1 MLLNYHHMHRIGF
14 YLHHHNSISESIY
27 FCYSLSYFGLCN
39 KCNSSLTCWTT
50 HIQYSVPII
59 NKITSILPSYLTDTN
74 NTQHISPHFLFN
86 ILQLPHRIHFR
97 TFHVPTL
104 LSCFSSILCLPSPY
118 TFRFPFQPSAF
129 PLGAYSAFE
138 RPDGFSSTA
147 SSALPE
153 KDRIARMGTAL
164 CSSPGA
170 VFGRVLFG
178 LRVSPSSTISF
189 FENFSAM
196 FLGMV
201 VGEVVS
207 RCLPHN
213 CLGSALC

>member
-1 MLLNYHHMHRIGF
+1 MLDRPHTFLLVMGTLYPSLTKSPPSFHLTSLTPIILNLFLRI
-14 YLHHHNSISESIY
+14 
-27 FCYSLSYFGLCN
+27 
-39 KCNSSLTCWTT
+39 SSLTF
-50 HIQYSVPII
+50 SNFPIAFI
-59 NKITSILPSYLTDTN
+59 VC
-74 NTQHISPHFLFN
+74 
-86 ILQLPHRIHFR
+86 

-104 LSCFSSILCLPSPY
+104 TSCLPSILRSPSPY
-118 TFRFPFQPSAF
+118 TFIFPFQPSAVSF
-129 PLGAYSAFE
+129 GAYSAVE
-138 RPDGFSSTA
+138 RPNGFSSTA

-153 KDRIARMGTAL
+153 KDRMGTAL

-178 LRVSPSSTISF
+178 LRVSPSGTIDF
-189 FENFSAM
+189 FVNFSAM

>member
-1 MLLNYHHMHRIGF
+1 MQLCLNYHHIHRIGF

-39 KCNSSLTCWTT
+39 NCNSSLTCWTAR
-50 HIQYSVPII
+50 ILYSVPIT
-59 NKITSILPSYLTDTN
+59 NKITSILPSYLTDTH
-74 NTQHISPHFLFN
+74 NTQPISPHFLFFN
-86 ILQLPHRIHFR
+86 FPIAFIVC
-97 TFHVPTL
+97 TFHVPTVI
-104 LSCFSSILCLPSPY
+104 SCFSSILRLPSPY
-118 TFRFPFQPSAF
+118 TFCFPFQPSAVPF
-129 PLGAYSAFE
+129 GAYSAFE

-178 LRVSPSSTISF
+178 LRVSPSSTIGF

>member
-1 MLLNYHHMHRIGF
+1 MYTPAYITLYPSLTKSSPSLHLTSLTPRILNLFLRI
-14 YLHHHNSISESIY
+14 
-27 FCYSLSYFGLCN
+27 
-39 KCNSSLTCWTT
+39 SSLTFSNFPVAF
-50 HIQYSVPII
+50 IV
-59 NKITSILPSYLTDTN
+59 
-74 NTQHISPHFLFN
+74 
-86 ILQLPHRIHFR
+86 R

-104 LSCFSSILCLPSPY
+104 ISCFSSILRLPSPY
-118 TFRFPFQPSAF
+118 TFRFPFQPSAV

-153 KDRIARMGTAL
+153 KDRIARVETAL
-164 CSSPGA
+164 CSSPSA
-170 VFGRVLFG
+170 IFGRVIFG
-178 LRVSPSSTISF
+178 LRVSPFSTIGF
-189 FENFSAM
+189 LENFSAM

-201 VGEVVS
+201 EGEVVS

>member
-1 MLLNYHHMHRIGF
+1 MLDRPHTFLCTLYPSLTKSPLSFHLTPLTPIILNLFLRI
-14 YLHHHNSISESIY
+14 
-27 FCYSLSYFGLCN
+27 
-39 KCNSSLTCWTT
+39 SSLTFSNFPVAF
-50 HIQYSVPII
+50 IV
-59 NKITSILPSYLTDTN
+59 
-74 NTQHISPHFLFN
+74 
-86 ILQLPHRIHFR
+86 R

-104 LSCFSSILCLPSPY
+104 ISCFSSILRLPSPY
-118 TFRFPFQPSAF
+118 TFLFPFQSSAVPF
-129 PLGAYSAFE
+129 GAYSAFE
-138 RPDGFSSTA
+138 RPDGSSSTV

-170 VFGRVLFG
+170 VFGRVLFD
-178 LRVSPSSTISF
+178 LRVSPSSTIAF
-189 FENFSAM
+189 LANFSAM

-207 RCLPHN
+207 GCLPHN